1 MAEKTVYERVLSG
14 AASGQTGAESRVTA
28 DVRQVGENGADV
40 YSRREATDS
49 YGLLLDAES
58 VPTLLSVLYD
68 RIEQIAREEL
78 QDRLKRISDESKKLA
93 KEQAEAREK
102 AEKEKQDRAANKT
115 DGANADAKAEAAE
128 SEAAEK
134 GKAVAGAGD
143 AGKRAAGKTVGNAVT
158 PGAVAMELSGLQ
170 KLETEAQKGKQRLE
184 WLKKQLAQLRDGKTL
199 VSAAE
204 LAAGDPANGP
214 RAAKK
219 PAEIPAGLL
228 ADSAWETFEVDAAG
242 VRGRQR
248 RETEKFLGSFASE
261 NEEKT
266 ASLSSANPEKE
277 NPAEVLESL
286 EPSPEEARRRKVQEA
301 ADLALRIGKFLQNR
315 MGSESDPER
324 PIDKEALR
332 LAADRL
338 DDLHE
343 QLQQVAMPQEG
354 RDIVG
359 QLADVARVSTT
370 AIWPLNQKMKDL
382 AREKLD
388 QMYIYEMQLQA
399 QRNVREAFRAGLGL
413 EKQNFLR
420 ELIRN
425 LTEKNPEDEKQLSK
439 EEEERRQELAIWSHV
454 FQDEKEKKQYEDSA
468 RAMAA
473 VSSQE
478 WEEQQFLRG
487 QEKPGENISAEEKK
501 TLLAAH
507 RYQKARRFLEIDALE
522 RAEIVFEPEYRQ
534 PAAREQKRELT
545 RKFFRHLT
553 GTDFDTCS
561 LEEMM
566 HAMNRI
572 TINTDGA
579 LNYFKVTG
587 RYNAMK
593 ELSGR
598 KREKAEKDLKNH
610 LIESVESI
618 RQNLCA
624 AGDPN
629 AKDKDGREQF
639 VNLVMVAD
647 SLSGH
652 LVPVVLPEAGL
663 NRTGEEYNKNAREM
677 IKVLNDQVLAKAAG
691 DLKKQRERLE
701 TKMREENQKAGA
713 QPQASG
719 NSAERA
725 RAQSVKPAEAV
736 PQERAGRVSIGL
748 GELSGRGRSVSAGS
762 GTHPK
767 AAELSRTQTEPPVL
781 KKKNP

>member
-78 QDRLKRISDESKKLA
+78 QDRLKRIADESKKLA

-204 LAAGDPANGP
+204 LAAGDQADRHRPT
-214 RAAKK
+214 KK

-228 ADSAWETFEVDAAG
+228 ADSAWETLDVNASS
-242 VRGRQR
+242 VREGQR
-248 RETEKFLGSFASE
+248 RETEDFLASIASE
-261 NEEKT
+261 KEESTGASGSPQPEEEEKR
-266 ASLSSANPEKE
+266 KD
-277 NPAEVLESL
+277 PA
-286 EPSPEEARRRKVQEA
+286 PSPEEARRRKVQEA
-301 ADLALRIGKFLQNR
+301 AALALRIGKFLQNR

-425 LTEKNPEDEKQLSK
+425 LTEKDPEDEKKLSK

-561 LEEMM
+561 LDEMM

-663 NRTGEEYNKNAREM
+663 NRTGEEYNTNARGM
-677 IKVLNDQVLAKAAG
+677 IKILNDQVLAKAAG

-701 TKMREENQKAGA
+701 AKIQEENQKAGA
-713 QPQASG
+713 QAQASG
-719 NSAERA
+719 NSAKRA
-725 RAQSVKPAEAV
+725 RAQSVQPAEAV
-736 PQERAGRVSIGL
+736 PKERAGRVSIGL

-767 AAELSRTQTEPPVL
+767 AAELSRSQTEPPVL

>member
-78 QDRLKRISDESKKLA
+78 QDRLKRIADESKKLA

-102 AEKEKQDRAANKT
+102 AEKEKQDRVANKT
-115 DGANADAKAEAAE
+115 DGANADAKAEAVE
-128 SEAAEK
+128 NEAAEK
-134 GKAVAGAGD
+134 GKAAAGAGD
-143 AGKRAAGKTVGNAVT
+143 AGKRTAGKTVGNAVT

-170 KLETEAQKGKQRLE
+170 KLEKEAEKGKQRLE
-184 WLKKQLAQLRDGKTL
+184 WLKKQLAQLRDGKMQVT
-199 VSAAE
+199 ADE

-214 RAAKK
+214 RALQK
-219 PAEIPAGLL
+219 PARIPDGLL
-228 ADSAWETFEVDAAG
+228 ADSAWETLDVDAAG

-248 RETEKFLGSFASE
+248 QETEEFLASIASE
-261 NEEKT
+261 KEESTGASGGPQPEEK
-266 ASLSSANPEKE
+266 EQRKD
-277 NPAEVLESL
+277 PA
-286 EPSPEEARRRKVQEA
+286 PSPEEARRRKVQEA
-301 ADLALRIGKFLQNR
+301 AALALRIGKFLQNR

-425 LTEKNPEDEKQLSK
+425 LTEKDPEDEKKLSK

-561 LEEMM
+561 LDEMM

-652 LVPVVLPEAGL
+652 LVPVVLSENGL
-663 NRTGEEYNKNAREM
+663 NRSGEEYNKNAREM

-713 QPQASG
+713 QAQASG
-719 NSAERA
+719 NSAKRA
-725 RAQSVKPAEAV
+725 RARSVQPAKAV

-767 AAELSRTQTEPPVL
+767 AAELSRSQTEPPVL

>member
-28 DVRQVGENGADV
+28 DVRQVGENGAGV

-78 QDRLKRISDESKKLA
+78 QDRLKRIADESKKLA

-115 DGANADAKAEAAE
+115 DGADAKAEAVE
-128 SEAAEK
+128 NEAAEK

-170 KLETEAQKGKQRLE
+170 KLEKEAEKGKQRLE
-184 WLKKQLAQLRDGKTL
+184 WLKKQLAQLRDGKMQVT
-199 VSAAE
+199 ADE

-214 RAAKK
+214 RALQK
-219 PAEIPAGLL
+219 PARIPAGLL
-228 ADSAWETFEVDAAG
+228 ADSAWETLDVDAAG

-248 RETEKFLGSFASE
+248 QETEEFLASIASE

-266 ASLSSANPEKE
+266 ASPRSANPEKE

-286 EPSPEEARRRKVQEA
+286 QPSPEEVRRRKVQEA
-301 ADLALRIGKFLQNR
+301 AALALRIGKFLQNR

-338 DDLHE
+338 DDLQE

-370 AIWPLNQKMKDL
+370 AIWPLNEKMKDL

-468 RAMAA
+468 HAMAA

-487 QEKPGENISAEEKK
+487 QEKAGENISAEEKK

-507 RYQKARRFLEIDALE
+507 RYQKACRFLEIDALE

-561 LEEMM
+561 LDEMM

-579 LNYFKVTG
+579 LNYFKVME
-587 RYNAMK
+587 RHRAVQK
-593 ELSGR
+593 LSGR
-598 KREKAEKDLKNH
+598 DREEGEKLLKDY
-610 LIESVESI
+610 LIESAETI

-624 AGDPN
+624 ADGSTEL
-629 AKDKDGREQF
+629 KGKDGRSSGA
-639 VNLVMVAD
+639 NLVMVAD

-663 NRTGEEYNKNAREM
+663 NRTGEEYNTNARGM
-677 IKVLNDQVLAKAAG
+677 IKILNDQVLAKAAG

-701 TKMREENQKAGA
+701 AKIQEENQKAGA
-713 QPQASG
+713 QAQASG
-719 NSAERA
+719 NSAKRA
-725 RAQSVKPAEAV
+725 RAQSVQPAEAV
-736 PQERAGRVSIGL
+736 PKERAGRVSIGL

-767 AAELSRTQTEPPVL
+767 AAELSRSQTEPPVL